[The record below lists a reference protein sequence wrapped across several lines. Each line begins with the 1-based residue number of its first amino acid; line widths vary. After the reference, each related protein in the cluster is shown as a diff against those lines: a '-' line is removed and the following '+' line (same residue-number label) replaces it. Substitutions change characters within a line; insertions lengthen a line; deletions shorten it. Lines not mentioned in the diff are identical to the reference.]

1 MVSFEIPTI
10 SQFNFL
16 NIILIMKEKELAPNF
31 KIPSSN
37 NEEFELKKN
46 KNNFLI
52 IYFYPRDNTPGCTNE
67 AKDFSKL
74 YKEFKKLNCEIF
86 GISKDSIESHKKFIS
101 KFKIPFQLLSDE
113 KIVAL
118 KKYRAWGEK
127 SMYGKKFMGIKRTTV
142 LISPKGK
149 IIKIWNN
156 VKVKE
161 HAKEVLSCLKESI

>member
-1 MVSFEIPTI
+1 MI
-10 SQFNFL
+10 
-16 NIILIMKEKELAPNF
+16 KENSKASNF
-31 KIPSSN
+31 KLPSSN
-37 NEEFELKKN
+37 NKTFEINKSLKQY
-46 KNNFLI
+46 LV

-74 YKEFKKLNCEIF
+74 YKEFKKLNCDIF

-113 KIVAL
+113 KIIAL
-118 KKYRAWGEK
+118 KKYGAWGEK

-142 LISPKGK
+142 LINPKGK

-156 VKVKE
+156 VKVKD
-161 HAKEVLSCLKESI
+161 HAKEVLSCLKEAI

>member
-1 MVSFEIPTI
+1 MI
-10 SQFNFL
+10 
-16 NIILIMKEKELAPNF
+16 KENSKAPNF
-31 KIPSSN
+31 KLHSSN
-37 NEEFELKKN
+37 NKNFEIN
-46 KNNFLI
+46 KSLDQYLV
-52 IYFYPRDNTPGCTNE
+52 IYFYPRDNTPGCTIE

-86 GISKDSIESHKKFIS
+86 GISKDSVESHKKFIS

-113 KIVAL
+113 KITAL
-118 KKYRAWGEK
+118 KKYGAWGEK

-156 VKVKE
+156 VKVKD
-161 HAKEVLSCLKESI
+161 HAKEVLSCLKEVI

>member
-1 MVSFEIPTI
+1 MS
-10 SQFNFL
+10 
-16 NIILIMKEKELAPNF
+16 
-31 KIPSSN
+31 
-37 NEEFELKKN
+37 LKRIKN
-46 KNNFLI
+46 KFLV

-74 YKEFKKLNCEIF
+74 YKEFKRLNCEIF

-113 KIVAL
+113 KIIAL
-118 KKYRAWGEK
+118 KKYGAWGEK

-142 LISPKGK
+142 LINQKGK

-156 VKVKE
+156 VKVKD
-161 HAKEVLSCLKESI
+161 HAKEVLSCLKEAI

>member
-1 MVSFEIPTI
+1 
-10 SQFNFL
+10 
-16 NIILIMKEKELAPNF
+16 MKEKELAPNF

-113 KIVAL
+113 KIVVL

>member
-1 MVSFEIPTI
+1 
-10 SQFNFL
+10 
-16 NIILIMKEKELAPNF
+16 MKEKELAPNF

-37 NEEFELKKN
+37 NKEFELKKN
-46 KNNFLI
+46 KNKFLV

-74 YKEFKKLNCEIF
+74 YKEFKKLNCDIF
-86 GISKDSIESHKKFIS
+86 GISKDSE
-101 KFKIPFQLLSDE
+101 LLSDE

-118 KKYRAWGEK
+118 KKYGAWGEK

-142 LISPKGK
+142 LINPKGK

-156 VKVKE
+156 VKVKD
-161 HAKEVLSCLKESI
+161 HAKEVLSCLKEAI

>member
-1 MVSFEIPTI
+1 
-10 SQFNFL
+10 
-16 NIILIMKEKELAPNF
+16 MKEKELAPNF
-31 KIPSSN
+31 KILSSN
-37 NEEFELKKN
+37 NKEFELKKN
-46 KNNFLI
+46 KNKFLI
-52 IYFYPRDNTPGCTNE
+52 IYFYPRNNTPGCTNE

-74 YKEFKKLNCEIF
+74 YKEFKKLNCEII

-113 KIVAL
+113 KITAL
-118 KKYRAWGEK
+118 KKYGAWGEK

-156 VKVKE
+156 VKVKD
-161 HAKEVLSCLKESI
+161 HAKEVLSCLKEVI

>member
-1 MVSFEIPTI
+1 
-10 SQFNFL
+10 
-16 NIILIMKEKELAPNF
+16 MKEKELAPNF

-37 NEEFELKKN
+37 NKEFELKKN
-46 KNNFLI
+46 KNKFLV

-74 YKEFKKLNCEIF
+74 YKEFKKLNCDIF
-86 GISKDSIESHKKFIS
+86 GISKDSVDSHKKFIS

-113 KIVAL
+113 KIIVL
-118 KKYRAWGEK
+118 KKYGAWGEK

-142 LISPKGK
+142 LINQKGK

-156 VKVKE
+156 VKVKD
-161 HAKEVLSCLKESI
+161 HAKEVLSCLKEAI

>member
-1 MVSFEIPTI
+1 MIKE
-10 SQFNFL
+10 NF
-16 NIILIMKEKELAPNF
+16 KVPNF
-31 KIPSSN
+31 KLPSSN
-37 NEEFELKKN
+37 NKTFEINKSLKQY
-46 KNNFLI
+46 LV

-74 YKEFKKLNCEIF
+74 YKEFKRLNCEIF

-113 KIVAL
+113 KIIAL
-118 KKYRAWGEK
+118 KKYGAWGEK

-142 LISPKGK
+142 LINPKGK

-156 VKVKE
+156 VKVKD
-161 HAKEVLSCLKESI
+161 HAKEVLSCLKEAI

>member
-1 MVSFEIPTI
+1 
-10 SQFNFL
+10 
-16 NIILIMKEKELAPNF
+16 MKEKELAPNF

-37 NEEFELKKN
+37 NKEFELKKN
-46 KNNFLI
+46 KNKFLI

-74 YKEFKKLNCEIF
+74 YKEFKKLNCEIV
-86 GISKDSIESHKKFIS
+86 GISKDTIESHRKFIS

-113 KIVAL
+113 KIIAL
-118 KKYRAWGEK
+118 KKYGAWGEK

-142 LISPKGK
+142 LINLKGK

-156 VKVKE
+156 VKVTD
-161 HAKEVLSCLKESI
+161 HAKEVLNFLKEAI

>member
-1 MVSFEIPTI
+1 
-10 SQFNFL
+10 
-16 NIILIMKEKELAPNF
+16 MKEKELAPNF

-113 KIVAL
+113 KNIAV
-118 KKYRAWGEK
+118 KKYGAWGEK

-142 LISPKGK
+142 LINPKSK

-156 VKVKE
+156 VKVKD
-161 HAKEVLSCLKESI
+161 HAKEVLNCLKEAI